1 MSAAQL
7 TVRAFRRCIVTLD
20 QVTIYVGPDD
30 LNTWQEP
37 RHVRLPE
44 PLGAGDHLLQI
55 AVLNNDA
62 PPCLLAYSEQLPIR
76 TGPNWFV
83 IQQGG
88 RRSRAIT
95 VTDKTQ
101 PAAALTY
108 PSVAER
114 AGRVAPWLLAIFAIS
129 FGWTY
134 WTGRPAAPAE
144 RWRLRPWHVRWGLLI
159 AWLVLA
165 AFNIGQLPWQFGYDM
180 TKHLEYVQYIA
191 ERHAVSFGERRLG
204 NVSAAVVLPA
214 RGAVLCPLVAA
225 LQH

>member
-1 MSAAQL
+1 M
-7 TVRAFRRCIVTLD
+7 
-20 QVTIYVGPDD
+20 
-30 LNTWQEP
+30 
-37 RHVRLPE
+37 
-44 PLGAGDHLLQI
+44 
-55 AVLNNDA
+55 
-62 PPCLLAYSEQLPIR
+62 
-76 TGPNWFV
+76 
-83 IQQGG
+83 
-88 RRSRAIT
+88 
-95 VTDKTQ
+95 TDKTQ

-191 ERHAVSFGERRLG
+191 EPTGFLWRTTAGRCFSRR
-204 NVSAAVVLPA
+204 SSTCSS
-214 RGAVLCPLVAA
+214 AVLCPLVAA